1 MVNRRVKE
9 PVRVVLDVGGYRK
22 RRTDSLG
29 KLAGRLSERANR
41 EGKMISLCPLNAQN
55 RRIIQQEALQEDP
68 LVKTESI
75 SEGP

>member
-1 MVNRRVKE
+1 MVNGRVKE
-9 PVRVVLDVGGYRK
+9 PVRVVLDVGDYRM

-41 EGKMISLCPLNAQN
+41 ERKTISVCPLNAQD
-55 RRIIQQEALQEDP
+55 RRIIQQVGLQEDP
-68 LVKTESI
+68 LAKTESI

>member
-9 PVRVVLDVGGYRK
+9 PARVVLDVGGYRK
-22 RRTDSLG
+22 RRTDTLG

-41 EGKMISLCPLNAQN
+41 EGKTISVCPLNAQD
-55 RRIIQQEALQEDP
+55 RRIIQMGLQEDS
-68 LVKTESI
+68 LVKIESI

>member
-29 KLAGRLSERANR
+29 KLDGRLSERANR
-41 EGKMISLCPLNAQN
+41 EGKTISVCPLNAQD
-55 RRIIQQEALQEDP
+55 RKIVQMDLQEDP